1 MKILC
6 ISGWSFGT
14 GFWAPLAAH
23 CPPTWS
29 LSFCAPSAQGASAC
43 ALKALFLAEHWDG
56 VIAHSWGGLLAL
68 KLCHRYSVRSCST
81 RKNVPLLLCHGF
93 RSFVTR
99 DGFPVGHDP
108 RVLRAM
114 TQGLRRNPARVVAD
128 FHRRA
133 GFDPVVYGGEGLVVD
148 PLCPDA
154 LAWGLESLRCDDL
167 RGCAQAVPVQVLAC
181 RDDPIVPPELT
192 AACFEADQVSWSE
205 QGGHFLPLSRP
216 QQVAIAMQALLC
228 AGGTR

>member
-23 CPPTWS
+23 CPPTWA
-29 LSFCAPSAQGASAC
+29 LSFCAPSAQGTSAR

-68 KLCHRYSVRSCST
+68 KLCHQHSVR
-81 RKNVPLLLCHGF
+81 VPLLLCHGF
-93 RSFVTR
+93 RCFAKR
-99 DGFPVGHDP
+99 DNFSVGHDP

-114 TQGLRRNPARVVAD
+114 VQGLRRNPARVVAD

-133 GFDPVVYGGEGLVVD
+133 GFDPVVYGGAGLVVD
-148 PLCPDA
+148 PLCPEA

-167 RGCAQAVPVQVLAC
+167 RGCADAVPVQVLAC
-181 RDDPIVPPELT
+181 RDDPIVSPELT
-192 AACFEADQVSWSE
+192 TACFGADCLSWSE

-216 QQVAIAMQALLC
+216 QRVARAMQALLC

>member
-29 LSFCAPSAQGASAC
+29 LSFYAPSAQNASPC
-43 ALKALFLAEHWDG
+43 ALDALFLGEHWDG

-68 KLCHRYSVRSCST
+68 KLCHQYSVR
-81 RKNVPLLLCHGF
+81 VPLLLCHGF
-93 RSFVTR
+93 RSFAKR
-99 DGFPVGHDP
+99 DDFSVGHDP

-114 TQGLRRNPARVVAD
+114 AQGLSRDAARVVAD

-133 GFDPVVYGGEGLVVD
+133 GFDPVAYGGAGIVVD
-148 PLCPDA
+148 PLCPEA

-167 RGCAQAVPVQVLAC
+167 RGCAVPVQVLAC
-181 RDDPIVPPELT
+181 RDDPIVPPALT
-192 AACFEADQVSWSE
+192 AACFEQVIWSE
-205 QGGHFLPLSRP
+205 QGGHFLPLSHP
-216 QQVAIAMQALLC
+216 QRVVRAMQALL
-228 AGGTR
+228 GGPR